1 MRYNGDMTSFLTLS
15 SETRRTLTP
24 AQEAFHRLVLL
35 GEFAQHIVNNPRK
48 LDSDEANSLTWAC
61 AQVAQRGNVYRA
73 ALKNAARTCFGS
85 RYRSEWAGLDLLV
98 GGGVHQRSG
107 EDRRKRR
114 HLRVE
119 NGSSAR
125 LCLWAQGRVS
135 QA

>member
-1 MRYNGDMTSFLTLS
+1 MTTFSITS
-15 SETRRTLTP
+15 SETSRTINLTA

-98 GGGVHQRSG
+98 GGGDHQRSG

-119 NGSSAR
+119 NGSSRR

>member
-1 MRYNGDMTSFLTLS
+1 MTTFQTS
-15 SETRRTLTP
+15 SETRRT
-24 AQEAFHRLVLL
+24 ANQEAFHRLVLL

-98 GGGVHQRSG
+98 GGGDHQRSG

-125 LCLWAQGRVS
+125 LCLWAQGLRT